1 MIPQPDTLAYVYFV
15 QLVEAL
21 SITLLLI
28 AFALT
33 LPSACKSILKKL
45 EAIFSWPSKR
55 PAIATLFLFLGT
67 IVIRLAILPLL
78 PVPVPGIHDEFSY
91 LLMADTFLHG
101 RLANPPHPMWMS
113 FETFHVNWSPTY
125 SSMYPPAQGFV
136 LAAGKLLGNPWIG
149 VLLSV
154 ALMTASMHWMMRVWL
169 PSRWAFLGAATA
181 AIKLGIA
188 SYWMNSYWGG
198 AVAATGGALIL
209 GAMPRIAKRANL
221 RDAFILGVGIALLA
235 NSRPYEGFLFCIPVG
250 IWFLWWLFGKSR
262 STDRANI
269 RVRRVLVPVSV
280 VLILTVT
287 FMAYY
292 NWRLTGNPLL
302 FPHTLNVKKYHSAP
316 MFVWNKPGPAL
327 QYNNQTFTDFYT
339 YWEREEYSGSWQD
352 FVRVSLLKI
361 SRYGTTY
368 FVMGFLLALPGILF
382 LWRDRK
388 IRFLLLTIPVA
399 IFAAFSVVWANP
411 HYISPWTC
419 VFFVLLVQAI
429 RHVRAMNLGP
439 RPAGLALSWAIVAL
453 LFVDTGRNLYSHVCD
468 PLNWACQGDPSR
480 VAVIDKLSQLPG
492 KHLVIV
498 HYDKDHNIHD
508 EWVYNGADI
517 DNEKVIWA
525 RELTSEQNAKLLA
538 YFKDR
543 QVWFVHPD
551 EDNTELLHYPPP
563 EE

>member
-21 SITLLLI
+21 FITLLLM
-28 AFALT
+28 AFAFV
-33 LPSACKSILKKL
+33 LPRACKFILKKL
-45 EAIFSWPSKR
+45 EIIFSWPSKR
-55 PAIATLFLFLGT
+55 PAIATLFLFLGI
-67 IVIRLAILPLL
+67 IVVRLAVFPLL

-113 FETFHVNWSPTY
+113 FETFHVNWFPTY

-136 LAAGKLLGNPWIG
+136 LVVGRLLGNPWIG

-154 ALMTASMHWMMRVWL
+154 ALMIVSMYWMMRRWL
-169 PSRWAFLGAATA
+169 PSRWAFLGAVMV
-181 AIKLGIA
+181 AIKLGVT

-198 AVAATGGALIL
+198 AVAATGGALVL
-209 GAMPRIAKRANL
+209 GAMPRIAKHANL
-221 RDAFILGVGIALLA
+221 RDSFILGMGIALLA

-250 IWFLWWLFGKSR
+250 IWFLWWLFGKFK
-262 STDRANI
+262 STDTANV
-269 RVRRVLVPVSV
+269 RVRRVFIPLSC
-280 VLILTVT
+280 VLILTIS
-287 FMAYY
+287 FMAFY

-339 YWEREEYSGSWQD
+339 NWEREEYSRNWQD
-352 FVRVSLLKI
+352 FARVSLLKI

-399 IFAAFSVVWANP
+399 LFATFSVVWANP

-429 RHVRAMNLGP
+429 RHMRAMNLRFRLVGP
-439 RPAGLALSWAIVAL
+439 ALSWAIVAL
-453 LFVDTGRNLYSHVCD
+453 LFVDTGRNLYKHVCD
-468 PLNWACQGDPSR
+468 PLDWTCQGDPSR
-480 VAVIDKLSQLPG
+480 VTIIDKLSRLPG

-525 RELTSEQNAKLLA
+525 RELTPEQNAKLLA

-543 QVWFVHPD
+543 QAWFVHPD
-551 EDNTELLHYPPP
+551 EDNTELLTYPPP